1 MQSVIVNGITY
12 GTSPTLATPSS
23 FTLTVVNPCA
33 TSVITA
39 SMVSPLYLKVWDV
52 AFDYPFLGPAFAE
65 FTDSVSTLNS
75 VPTMCAK
82 TYTATASTNAASVSL
97 SAFSLNTSTKKFW
110 VSSQAY
116 NQIGTFTVTLSC

>member
-1 MQSVIVNGITY
+1 MIVNGITY

-52 AFDYPFLGPAFAE
+52 AFDYPFLGTAFVE
-65 FTDSVSTLNS
+65 FSDSVSSLNS

-82 TYTATASTNAASVSL
+82 SYTATVSTNGAGVSL
-97 SAFSLNTSTKKFW
+97 SAFSLNTSTKKFGI
-110 VSSQAY
+110 SS
-116 NQIGTFTVTLSC
+116 